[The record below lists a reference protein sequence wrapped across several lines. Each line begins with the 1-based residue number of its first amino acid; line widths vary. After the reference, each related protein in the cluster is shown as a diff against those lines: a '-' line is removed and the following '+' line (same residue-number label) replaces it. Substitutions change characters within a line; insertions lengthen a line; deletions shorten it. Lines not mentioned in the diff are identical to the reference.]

1 MSKLSKYFS
10 LLKFSLRNPK
20 IGAEMVKIAQDVQS
34 DSKDVLKNHTVKGIS
49 LDTFLKDFFP
59 NTGLSKLLLKEEISS
74 LENKIKTFLES
85 LENETF
91 PSEKKPYPTD
101 YSIQED
107 SRLLLYAL
115 CRIIQPS
122 IVVETG
128 VAYGISSSYIL
139 HALKKNGKGTLYSID
154 DTFRPWETNKMIGAA
169 IPNEL
174 RENWKLIIGK
184 SSDKLKEISVSLKD
198 IDIFLHDSLH
208 TYKNMYFEFEL
219 MWPHIKKNGFLISDD
234 ISDNNAFVD
243 FYSTKKI
250 DPSLLKNNEEK
261 IFLGVLKKIN

>member
-1 MSKLSKYFS
+1 
-10 LLKFSLRNPK
+10 
-20 IGAEMVKIAQDVQS
+20 
-34 DSKDVLKNHTVKGIS
+34 
-49 LDTFLKDFFP
+49 
-59 NTGLSKLLLKEEISS
+59 
-74 LENKIKTFLES
+74 
-85 LENETF
+85 
-91 PSEKKPYPTD
+91 
-101 YSIQED
+101 
-107 SRLLLYAL
+107 
-115 CRIIQPS
+115 
-122 IVVETG
+122 
-128 VAYGISSSYIL
+128 
-139 HALKKNGKGTLYSID
+139 
-154 DTFRPWETNKMIGAA
+154 MIGAA

-250 DPSLLKNNEEK
+250 APSLLKNNEEK